1 MSDGHAEELL
11 KIADAAADTRVQI
24 QNDDIQ
30 KPSKAVQ
37 EVCEEVKRAWSGS
50 NLGYHALVY
59 YAGLRP
65 PPPGVEFSP
74 EWGLMNRWPTHEANA
89 GWQTMDYQLVLNE
102 IFRRAGYSN
111 KDSVTIKLAPLRR
124 TFLEL
129 QESAKSVL
137 NIVLADTD
145 DRFLRQKLND
155 IEALI
160 APDSSAIEPT
170 LISKG
175 AGWSRDA
182 LAATQGAR
190 LAPHQSAIAFH
201 LSGAVLSRGI
211 DRLEQLTREAA
222 SHLHRLERR
231 NARASLVGT
240 NIFVGHGRS
249 PLWRELKDFIED
261 RLALPVDEF
270 NSVPVAGIP
279 TTTRLSELLDAAAFA
294 FLVMTGEDEQLD
306 GKIRARENVV
316 HEAGLFQGRLG
327 FDRAIVLLEEECEEF
342 SNIHGLGQIR
352 FPKGNISAKFD
363 DIRAVLEREGL
374 IAALLC
380 LLLLHDAV
388 PFF

>member
-1 MSDGHAEELL
+1 
-11 KIADAAADTRVQI
+11 
-24 QNDDIQ
+24 
-30 KPSKAVQ
+30 
-37 EVCEEVKRAWSGS
+37 
-50 NLGYHALVY
+50 
-59 YAGLRP
+59 
-65 PPPGVEFSP
+65 
-74 EWGLMNRWPTHEANA
+74 
-89 GWQTMDYQLVLNE
+89 
-102 IFRRAGYSN
+102 
-111 KDSVTIKLAPLRR
+111 
-124 TFLEL
+124 
-129 QESAKSVL
+129 
-137 NIVLADTD
+137 
-145 DRFLRQKLND
+145 
-155 IEALI
+155 
-160 APDSSAIEPT
+160 
-170 LISKG
+170 
-175 AGWSRDA
+175 
-182 LAATQGAR
+182 
-190 LAPHQSAIAFH
+190 
-201 LSGAVLSRGI
+201 
-211 DRLEQLTREAA
+211 
-222 SHLHRLERR
+222 
-231 NARASLVGT
+231 
-240 NIFVGHGRS
+240 VGHGRS

-327 FDRAIVLLEEECEEF
+327 FDRAIVLLEEGCEEF